1 MAVTS
6 TFLRRRDSI
15 LVSRRRFVVGDSV
28 PEPLLLQI
36 AGGDETA
43 FERLIDRYG
52 GLVWSLA
59 SRMCRNISDAE
70 DATQE
75 IMLELWK
82 SAGRFDPSLSAEP
95 TFVTLIARRRLLDR
109 IRKAGRRPVSVS
121 LEGDAVMSSVDDPA
135 DTVERNDEAKLALE
149 YLSQLKDEE
158 KSVLKLS
165 IYDRLSQVE
174 ISSMLNMPLGTVKS
188 HARRGMQKLR
198 ELMQR
203 RESTMVKGGLQ

>member
-1 MAVTS
+1 
-6 TFLRRRDSI
+6 
-15 LVSRRRFVVGDSV
+15 VSRRRFVVGDSV